1 MSEPSLRRLSY
12 NTIDAEEWMEQR
24 NAQREPEQWWVV
36 MLCNQNGGEHTKI
49 LKTTDP
55 HQLKNE
61 SPQRE
66 GNKSWALS
74 NLVLVGSEEIAD
86 GLLELLHGNI
96 RGSVSKATWLDVLAK
111 HYSLQHYGSFSKIF
125 KITDADQRLDRTP
138 GPVETTD

>member
-1 MSEPSLRRLSY
+1 MSEPNRQRLSY
-12 NTIDAEEWMEQR
+12 NTIDAEDWLEQR

-36 MLCNQNGGEHTKI
+36 MLCNENGGEHTKV

-55 HQLKNE
+55 HQVKKE

-74 NLVLVGSEEIAD
+74 NIVQVGSEETAD
-86 GLLELLHGNI
+86 GLLELLHSNI
-96 RGSVSKATWLDVLAK
+96 RGSVSKATWLDVIAQ
-111 HYSLQHYGSFSKIF
+111 HYQLKHYGSFSKIF
-125 KITDADQRLDRTP
+125 KIMDADQRLERTP